1 MKGGMLLLAVLLFA
15 GTARADDGLRAAH
28 VGLYH
33 AQSAPLLPAPGRLDA
48 RIGVVEALEAEV
60 AAQPIEMA
68 APLAPVALP
77 AAVFLVSGRDSLPD
91 GMPLLARALWG
102 RHGLVRVLGLA
113 PSSRRAELRTRRW
126 MLGWHQR
133 LALVT
138 LGAFTTQVV
147 LGEMIAADPAK
158 YHEDLQPVHR
168 TLGYTTFGLYTT
180 TASLSIFA
188 PPARRYDRGVSAI
201 NIHRALAAVHFTG
214 MMLMPWLGRRLSNAG
229 SDYDHR
235 LAQHRWVGRITYGAF
250 LGAFATIVFAH

>member
-1 MKGGMLLLAVLLFA
+1 MKRGMLLLAVLLLA
-15 GTARADDGLRAAH
+15 DSVRADDGLMAAR
-28 VGLYH
+28 VGLH
-33 AQSAPLLPAPGRLDA
+33 DVQSVPVLPPPGQLEA
-48 RIGVVEALEAEV
+48 RIGVVEALEAEASARPV
-60 AAQPIEMA
+60 ETTADRT
-68 APLAPVALP
+68 PVALP

-102 RHGLVRVLGLA
+102 RNGLVRVLGLA

-168 TLGYTTFGLYTT
+168 TLGYTTWGLYTT

-188 PPARRYDRGVSAI
+188 PPARRYDSGVSAI

-214 MMLMPWLGRRLSNAG
+214 MMLMPLLGRRLSNAG

-235 LAQHRWVGRITYGAF
+235 LAQHRWVGRITYGAY
-250 LGAFATIVFAH
+250 LGAFATILFAR